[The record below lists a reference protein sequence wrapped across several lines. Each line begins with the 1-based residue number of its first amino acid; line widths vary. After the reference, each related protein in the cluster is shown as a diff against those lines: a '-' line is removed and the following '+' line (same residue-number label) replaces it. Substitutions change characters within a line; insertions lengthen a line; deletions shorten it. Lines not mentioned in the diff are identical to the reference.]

1 MCIDATDVF
10 FLLWCTH
17 ARKLTKADTSK
28 PDGIVVPRI
37 SGVFFFFL
45 PVEGDPV
52 SVGNP
57 GVSVLVV
64 VVVVV
69 VASSHFPDVHKYE
82 LPVTL
87 ISYDFP
93 S

>member
-1 MCIDATDVF
+1 MDDF

-28 PDGIVVPRI
+28 PEGIVVPRI
-37 SGVFFFFL
+37 SGVFFFFF
-45 PVEGDPV
+45 PVEGEPV

-69 VASSHFPDVHKYE
+69 VVASSHFPDVHKSE

-87 ISYDFP
+87 LSYP